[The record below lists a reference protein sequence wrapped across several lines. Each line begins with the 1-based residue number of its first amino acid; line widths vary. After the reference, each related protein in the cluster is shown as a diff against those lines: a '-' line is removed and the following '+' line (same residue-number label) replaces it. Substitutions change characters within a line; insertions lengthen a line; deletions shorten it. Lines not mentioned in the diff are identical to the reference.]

1 MNKIYYDKETGYLCN
16 RYPKDIVK
24 TDASPF
30 IEVDDKDYE
39 ETFACPYGLFWAV
52 KDGVL
57 KLVDDV
63 ETQAT
68 KEYKTMALN
77 NEITELQK
85 YLTDTDYIITKLN
98 EAKLE
103 DDVEFEAMKAQY
115 SEQLTK
121 RKEARSKINELQQE
135 IASLK

>member
-1 MNKIYYDKETGYLCN
+1 MKKLYYDKDTGFVSERYPHNYKKDESVFVEVEDDLYNKTFSVDTGYIWKVEN
-16 RYPKDIVK
+16 GVPVIVEDPDENSQK
-24 TDASPF
+24 
-30 IEVDDKDYE
+30 E
-39 ETFACPYGLFWAV
+39 
-52 KDGVL
+52 L
-57 KLVDDV
+57 KR
-63 ETQAT
+63 
-68 KEYKTMALN
+68 MNLN
-77 NEITELQK
+77 NQLCDFQQ

-103 DDVEFEAMKAQY
+103 DDTEFETMKAQY